1 MKKIT
6 AAVLVSLTCLTI
18 LLPVVGSCNHSN
30 IIPAS
35 NPVLYQAD
43 GWPMPPPIP
52 PYSLATGGTERLLV
66 ADGWPMPPP
75 IPPYNLGASG
85 SSDPLLVAD
94 GWPMPPPIPP
104 YEVSALA

>member
-1 MKKIT
+1 MPARRALPMKKL
-6 AAVLVSLTCLTI
+6 AAVVLVSLTCLTI

-35 NPVLYQAD
+35 PALYQAD

-52 PYSLATGGTERLLV
+52 PYNLATGDTTDSQLI

-75 IPPYNLGASG
+75 IPPYN
-85 SSDPLLVAD
+85 
-94 GWPMPPPIPP
+94 
-104 YEVSALA
+104 VSALA